1 MLHWLQKRLISEPA
15 ADWID
20 DCAAWVIDEF
30 CGPAFWDQTRLVLPD
45 TEHFPDK
52 VTGPEPMARYIL
64 GRVTEL
70 SGIAHWPWQLCDMR
84 TVSPT
89 PPRLL
94 GMATDARFVGVEQSF
109 SEAVLQVPFVIDQ
122 VSKPQDLVASIA
134 QTCAQHVLW
143 QSQQEPPGGMEHF
156 EQAAEMLALFYGFG
170 LMLANSAYTYRGSC
184 ARCYNPRASRQATI
198 SESETVYALALF
210 CHLKKEPDRKVF
222 KYLKPYLK
230 SSFKLAQKQI
240 RRRARHFPG
249 PDGVGYKI
257 QSGIAS
263 APV

>member
-1 MLHWLQKRLISEPA
+1 MLHWLQKQLISDPA

-20 DCAAWVIDEF
+20 DCAEWIIQNY
-30 CGPAFWDQTRLVLPD
+30 GGQAFWSQTHLVLPD
-45 TEHFPDK
+45 TDYFPEK

-70 SGIAHWPWQLCDMR
+70 AGFSHWPWQLCDMR
-84 TVSPT
+84 TVSPA

-94 GMATDARFVGVEQSF
+94 GMAADARFTGAEQSF
-109 SEAVLQVPFVIDQ
+109 SEAALQVPYVIDQ

-143 QSQQEPPGGMEHF
+143 QSQQEPPGGMENF
-156 EQAAEMLALFYGFG
+156 EQTAEILALFYGFG

-184 ARCYNPRASRQATI
+184 ARCYNPRANRQATI

-210 CHLKKEPDRKVF
+210 CQLKNEPDKKVF
-222 KYLKPYLK
+222 KYLKPHLK

-240 RRRARHFPG
+240 RRRARPFPA
-249 PDGVGYKI
+249 PTKVASQVKN
-257 QSGIAS
+257 GIAS
-263 APV
+263 API